1 MNFWGTGYYQ
11 RVKMSMAAVNV
22 REEKTMEVVMLN
34 GSPRGMKSV
43 TGKFLDALA
52 SGFEAGGAVVTQFKV
67 ASMNIGPCNACLSCM
82 HRTPGECVQK
92 DDMAHVYPRLK
103 TADLLVMGTPV
114 YTDNMTSQLKA
125 VIDRT
130 ISCLQPFLTR
140 NDDSKIVHSHWW
152 NMPGKY
158 FLVSTCGFPEM
169 SNFDP
174 LIATF
179 RAQAVN
185 AGSVSV
191 GEVCIPGSIAL
202 QMKADRMIPYLDL
215 LTALG
220 KKMAAS
226 GDPDRTILQQL
237 NRSPF
242 DVDEYLAIAAEYEAW
257 CRKKLGI
264 EQKEPSS
271 S

>member
-1 MNFWGTGYYQ
+1 
-11 RVKMSMAAVNV
+11 
-22 REEKTMEVVMLN
+22 MEVVMLN
-34 GSPRGMKSV
+34 GSPRGTKSV

-52 SGFEAGGAVVTQFKV
+52 LGLEDGGAVVTQFKV

-92 DDMAHVYPRLK
+92 DDMAQIYPRLK

-114 YTDNMTSQLKA
+114 YTDNMTSQLKT

-130 ISCLQPFLTR
+130 IACLQPFLTR
-140 NDDSKIVHSHWW
+140 NASSKIVHPHWW
-152 NMPGKY
+152 SMPGKY

-179 RAQAVN
+179 RAQAIN
-185 AGSVSV
+185 AGSISA

-202 QMKADRMIPYLDL
+202 QMKTERMIPYLDR

-220 KKMAAS
+220 KGMAPS
-226 GDPDRTILQQL
+226 GDPDGELLQQL
-237 NRSPF
+237 NQPPF
-242 DVDEYLAIAAEYEAW
+242 TVDEYVAIAAEYEAW
-257 CRKKLGI
+257 CRRKLGI
-264 EQKEPSS
+264 EIQEDKKIGR
-271 S
+271 